1 MRGYLLPWR
10 GRGDGRKMLD
20 MFRDIREAHLA
31 YIVGSRG
38 TEVGAVVREVIGVRK
53 LMCGA
58 L

>member
-1 MRGYLLPWR
+1 MPWR
-10 GRGDGRKMLD
+10 SRGDSRKMLD
-20 MFRDIREAHLA
+20 MFRDIKEAHLV